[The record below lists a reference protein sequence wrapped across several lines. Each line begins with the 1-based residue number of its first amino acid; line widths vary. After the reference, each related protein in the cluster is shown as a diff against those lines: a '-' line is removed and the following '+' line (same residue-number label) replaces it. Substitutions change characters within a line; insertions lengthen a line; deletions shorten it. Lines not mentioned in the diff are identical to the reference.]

1 VPPMAS
7 ARSFSPDQ
15 TGAAVGIGA
24 AAAVVADRDPKQL
37 LMYLDGEM
45 HAPEPPFD
53 DERRTD
59 RRAPS
64 QLANRVHN

>member
-37 LMYLDGEM
+37 LMYLDGDM
-45 HAPEPPFD
+45 HARAAFD

-59 RRAPS
+59 RRAPA
-64 QLANRVHN
+64 QLANRVHD